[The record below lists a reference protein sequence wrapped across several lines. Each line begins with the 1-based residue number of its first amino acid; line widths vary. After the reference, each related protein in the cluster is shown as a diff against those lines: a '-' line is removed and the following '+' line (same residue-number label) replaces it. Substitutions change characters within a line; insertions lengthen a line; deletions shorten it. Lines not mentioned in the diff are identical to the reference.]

1 MNLTPQFLDQ
11 HHPLKLIYKDHVPVH
26 QSTSGF
32 AAISTATTSTSA
44 QIKDYIIE
52 VEGYVRQGKKFIE
65 TRLMDSSEP
74 LFYYVSL
81 LDEASFYTLS
91 KIQNILVGF
100 DSFPTKLVEFF
111 ELVKD
116 PQSRFMSVWTTQSEE
131 AKDGQLNIIETNSFK
146 QIVHVSLPFVL
157 ASDEHMKRHLASIN
171 QSYREELCV
180 LRSKY
185 EEIERIK
192 SSLEK
197 DREKYRTELER
208 TRLTSSEQL
217 QQLRQQYAP
226 ELLSLSSTCS
236 PLAQALDDLSLQYE
250 REKRQIELQ
259 YQEKLR
265 TLTEKCS
272 LLESQ
277 QNVLTVLKRNL
288 ESSLSDLTIRF
299 TETQNEMFKYKA
311 ELFKF
316 KDSDHVIPEMEKEM
330 IRLRERIRDLE
341 LEKSNQDD
349 QLKRKGFEAKSSQEQ
364 QTKLEELVQQLRL
377 QQQQTDN
384 AYQQATNELHRQTD
398 TIERLQQELRSV
410 KSKHKSKSH
419 QVDEK
424 DAFIQL
430 QQSQLESLKKE
441 LDGTREVLHSKEEQL
456 SKLGRDLEQNQT
468 LIKELKEKS
477 ESNEKVIEWFYKT
490 NNTNLPPTLYRH
502 QPAKPNAPSQTQ
514 LPKVGMAYQP
524 KKFPVSFVYPQ
535 ETPLRDI
542 GVVDENVML
551 GSSISPPESIPS
563 PPEPTVLQL
572 NTSSSSVASIET
584 ATAV

>member
-11 HHPLKLIYKDHVPVH
+11 HHPLKLIYQDRVPVH
-26 QSTSGF
+26 QSIGGF
-32 AAISTATTSTSA
+32 PAVSIPVTST
-44 QIKDYIIE
+44 QIKEYIIE
-52 VEGYVRQGKKFIE
+52 IEGYARQGKKFIE

-74 LFYYVSL
+74 LFYYVFL
-81 LDEASFYTLS
+81 LDENSFYSLS
-91 KIQNILVGF
+91 KTQNILVGF

-111 ELVKD
+111 ELSKNS
-116 PQSRFMSVWTTQSEE
+116 QSRFMSVWSTSSED
-131 AKDGQLNIIETNSFK
+131 AKEGQLNIIETNSFK

-171 QSYREELCV
+171 QSYREELRG
-180 LRSKY
+180 LKSKY
-185 EEIERIK
+185 EEMERAKIT
-192 SSLEK
+192 LEH

-208 TRLTSSEQL
+208 SRLTSSEQL

-250 REKRQIELQ
+250 REKKQIESQ
-259 YQEKLR
+259 YQDKLKN
-265 TLTEKCS
+265 LTEKCS

-316 KDSDHVIPEMEKEM
+316 KDSDHVIPEMEREM
-330 IRLRERIRDLE
+330 IRLRERIRDSE
-341 LEKSNQDD
+341 LEKSNQED
-349 QLKRKGFEAKSSQEQ
+349 QIKRKSFEMKSFQDQ
-364 QTKLEELVQQLRL
+364 QSKLEELLQQLRQ
-377 QQQQTDN
+377 QQQQTDH
-384 AYQQATNELHRQTD
+384 AYQQATSELHRQAD

-410 KSKHKSKSH
+410 KSKHKSKTH
-419 QVDEK
+419 QLEEK
-424 DAFIQL
+424 DALAQL

-441 LDGTREVLHSKEEQL
+441 LDGMRDVLNNKEQQISKIN
-456 SKLGRDLEQNQT
+456 RDLEQSQI

-490 NNTNLPPTLYRH
+490 NTGVPPTLSKPQH
-502 QPAKPNAPSQTQ
+502 SAKPNASSYTQ
-514 LPKVGMAYQP
+514 LPKIGMAYQP
-524 KKFPVSFVYPQ
+524 KKFPTSFVYPQ
-535 ETPLRDI
+535 ETPLRHI
-542 GVVDENVML
+542 GIVGDAIVL

-563 PPEPTVLQL
+563 PPEPTILQL
-572 NTSSSSVASIET
+572 NTSSSSVASMEA
-584 ATAV
+584 ATIV